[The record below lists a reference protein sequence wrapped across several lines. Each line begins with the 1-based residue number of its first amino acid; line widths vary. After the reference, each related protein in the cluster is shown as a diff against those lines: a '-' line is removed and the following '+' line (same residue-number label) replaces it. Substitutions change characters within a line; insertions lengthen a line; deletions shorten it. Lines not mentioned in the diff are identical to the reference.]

1 MKLALAMSRFLLHFA
16 LLALYLRLVNSR
28 LNELRIGALIEL
40 KTNVTLAKI
49 RQAAIDLAI
58 KNIEKDWGFPIY
70 YYVGDAGCNG
80 QKSVGEFAN
89 LKYSNQ
95 VNAVIGPSC
104 NDGCLTGGHLATY
117 HSMVMVSHSCS
128 SSKMSQKNIYP
139 TFGRVRAY
147 ATASPIS
154 TTEALVRFFN
164 TMKWQRIGMVHSN
177 EDSWSAAADSIR
189 KDLQKANISVPFHK
203 DYIPGH
209 LTSSADACMLAVK
222 QSSIRSELSCLPW
235 DTLKYYAFYI
245 KY

>member
-1 MKLALAMSRFLLHFA
+1 MKLALAMAQFFLNLA
-16 LLALYLRLVNSR
+16 LLTLYLTPVNSR

-40 KTNVTLAKI
+40 KTNITLAKI

-58 KNIEKDWGFPIY
+58 KNIKNDWGFPIHY
-70 YYVGDAGCNG
+70 FVGDAGCNG
-80 QKSVGEFAN
+80 QQSIGEFAK
-89 LKYSNQ
+89 LKYSNH

-117 HSMVMVSHSCS
+117 HNMVMVSHSCS

-147 ATASPIS
+147 ATASPIA

-164 TMKWQRIGMVHSN
+164 TMKWQRIGMIHSN
-177 EDSWSAAADSIR
+177 EDSWSAAADSI
-189 KDLQKANISVPFHK
+189 KNDLQKSNISVPFHK

-209 LTSSADACMLAVK
+209 SASSADACMLAVK
-222 QSSIRSELSCLPW
+222 KSSIRSKWSCIP
-235 DTLKYYAFYI
+235 
-245 KY
+245 